1 MKAFK
6 SLILIFF
13 IIFQAC
19 SSQESI
25 EIKEV
30 TEPISKNIPINPLPG
45 ENNPPPQ
52 GGNPLPGE
60 NNPPPQGGNPLPGES
75 ENIFPTIEGNDL
87 NKQKKI
93 VPDDFVEK
101 DLIIIVAFQK
111 WHQSLVDESIE
122 NLENNDL
129 DLSHDII
136 EVPTIRKSSKLQEI
150 YLDGIMRAA
159 IKDDKIRNRTITAY
173 IDKDQFRNSLD
184 IPNEETIYWFLVQ
197 KQSKNILA
205 KGSGIITLKDINL
218 IKSS

>member
-1 MKAFK
+1 MKKFLALRK
-6 SLILIFF
+6 AVCLSILFLF
-13 IIFQAC
+13 ITGCQGDAGFIMT
-19 SSQESI
+19 S
-25 EIKEV
+25 
-30 TEPISKNIPINPLPG
+30 
-45 ENNPPPQ
+45 NNPPPQ

-205 KGSGIITLKDINL
+205 KGSGIITFKDINL